1 MILENHSEEILTM
14 NHTTFEKL
22 QYNELKDIVK
32 SYCVSGLGKQLLDRL
47 TPSPNLTVV
56 KNRLNETTEARVI
69 LDAEGH
75 VPFLGVSNIDN
86 TIQKLEKGVIL
97 DPSELVSI
105 SDFLRGC
112 RKIKKFMLEKGF
124 FAPVLASYANSM
136 SEFKSVEEEIN
147 FAIKANRVDSA
158 ASREL
163 KRIRNHIEST
173 EEKIKDRLT
182 KFLNS
187 SANKTYIQEFFISK
201 KDDRYTIPIKAS
213 YKNHVQGTVVEISSK
228 GATVFMEP
236 SAVAKLN
243 VELAT
248 LKAEEAVEEYQ
259 ILATLSGLLME
270 NIREININMELISQY
285 DMVFAKAKF
294 SKNIGG
300 LEPSLNDYGYIK
312 LVNCKHP
319 LLTGKAVPLHFE
331 IGKDYRSLI
340 ITGPN
345 AGGKTVVLKTIG
357 LLTLATMS
365 GFHIGADKG
374 TEIAIFDHVFVDIG
388 DNQSI
393 ENALSTFSSHMKNL
407 SDIMRASNNNT
418 LLLFDEIGSGTEPNE
433 GAALAISILEEF
445 YHMGCI
451 TVATTHYGEIK
462 RFSEMHSD
470 FMNAAMR
477 FNSETLEPL
486 YKLVIGTS
494 GESNALWISKK
505 MNIRETVLQRAKGY
519 IDNKDYHLEQVKD
532 SKIRKPKIEQERTKA
547 TYDFKKGDRVKLLD
561 HDDVGIVYE
570 EMDNFYNVVVY
581 YEEEFIKVNVKR
593 LALELPATELYPEG
607 YDVETLFVNYK
618 DRKLQHDIERGSKK
632 ALRKIQKEIKRDKS
646 S

>member
-1 MILENHSEEILTM
+1 M
-14 NHTTFEKL
+14 NNTTLEKL
-22 QYNELKDIVK
+22 QYHELKDIVK
-32 SYCVSGLGKQLLDRL
+32 SYCVSGLGKQLLDKL
-47 TPSPNLTVV
+47 MPSSNLAVV
-56 KNRLNETTEARVI
+56 KNRLNETTEARAI

-75 VPFLGVSNIDN
+75 VPFLGVSNIEHIM
-86 TIQKLEKGVIL
+86 TKLEKGMLL

-112 RKIKKFMLEKGF
+112 RNIKKFMLDKAF
-124 FAPVLASYANSM
+124 FAPVLSSYAHSM
-136 SEFKSVEEEIN
+136 AEFKSVEEEIN

-163 KRIRNHIEST
+163 KRIRHHMETT
-173 EEKIKDRLT
+173 EEKIKERLT
-182 KFLNS
+182 KFLNN
-187 SANKTYIQEFFISK
+187 SANKPYIQEFFISQ
-201 KDDRYTIPIKAS
+201 KDDRYTIPIKAT

-236 SAVAKLN
+236 SVVAKLN
-243 VELAT
+243 VDLAT

-259 ILATLSGLLME
+259 ILASLSGLLME
-270 NIREININMELISQY
+270 HLHAITINMELISQY

-294 SKNIGG
+294 SRQIGG
-300 LEPSLNDYGYIK
+300 REPRINDYGYIQ
-312 LVNCKHP
+312 LINGKHP
-319 LLTGKAVPLHFE
+319 LLPGNAVPLQFS
-331 IGKDYRSLI
+331 IAKDYRSLI

-365 GFHIGADKG
+365 GFHIVADEG
-374 TEIAIFDHVFVDIG
+374 TEMAVFDHIFVDIG

-407 SDIMRASNNNT
+407 SDIMRAANNHT

-433 GAALAISILEEF
+433 GAALAIAILEEF
-445 YHMGCI
+445 YQMGCI

-462 RFSEMHSD
+462 RFSEMHPD

-477 FNSETLEPL
+477 FHAETLEPL
-486 YKLVIGTS
+486 YQLLIGTS

-505 MNIRETVLQRAKGY
+505 MNVREAVLQRAKDY
-519 IDNKDYHLEQVKD
+519 INNKEYQLTLVQD
-532 SKIRKPKIEQERTKA
+532 SKIRKPKEEKKSLTA
-547 TYDFKKGDRVKLLD
+547 VYTFAKGDRVKLLD
-561 HDDVGIVYE
+561 YDDVGLVYE
-570 EMDNFYNVVVY
+570 EMNPYNNVRVFYQGQIL
-581 YEEEFIKVNVKR
+581 EVNVKR

-607 YDVETLFVNYK
+607 YDLETLFVDYQ

-632 ALRKIQKEIKRDKS
+632 ALRKIHKQIKNDRQQ
-646 S
+646 

>member
-1 MILENHSEEILTM
+1 MIMENHSEETLTM
-14 NHTTFEKL
+14 NQTTFEKL
-22 QYNELKDIVK
+22 QYNELKEIVK
-32 SYCVSGLGKQLLDRL
+32 SYCVSGLGKQLLDKL

-56 KNRLNETTEARVI
+56 KNRLNETTEARAI

-86 TIQKLEKGVIL
+86 TIKKLEKGIIL

-112 RKIKKFMLEKGF
+112 RKIKKFMMEKEF

-158 ASREL
+158 ASRDL
-163 KRIRNHIEST
+163 KRIRNHIETT
-173 EEKIKDRLT
+173 EEKVKDRLA
-182 KFLNS
+182 KFLNN

-213 YKNHVQGTVVEISSK
+213 NKNHVQGTVVEVSSK

-236 SAVAKLN
+236 STVAKLN
-243 VELAT
+243 VEMAT

-270 NIREININMELISQY
+270 HIRDININMELISQY

-294 SKNIGG
+294 SKHIGG
-300 LEPSLNDYGYIK
+300 VEPSLNDYGYIK

-357 LLTLATMS
+357 LLTLSTMS
-365 GFHIGADKG
+365 GFHIVADKG
-374 TEIAIFDHVFVDIG
+374 TEIAVFDHIFVDIG

-407 SDIMRASNNNT
+407 SDIMSASSNNT

-519 IDNKDYHLEQVKD
+519 IANKDYLMERVND
-532 SKIRKPKIEQERTKA
+532 SKIRKPKIEKERTQVK
-547 TYDFKKGDRVKLLD
+547 YEFKKGDRVKLLD
-561 HDDVGIVYE
+561 NDDVGIVYQ
-570 EMDNFYNVVVY
+570 EMDNFYNVVVF
-581 YEEEFIKVNVKR
+581 YEREFIKVNVKR

-607 YDVETLFVNYK
+607 YDVESLFVDYK

-632 ALRKIQKEIKRDKS
+632 ALRKIQKEIRNDKLI
-646 S
+646 

>member
-1 MILENHSEEILTM
+1 MILENHSEEQLTM
-14 NHTTFEKL
+14 NYTTLEKL
-22 QYNELKDIVK
+22 QYNELKENVK
-32 SYCVSGLGKQLLDRL
+32 CYCVSGLGKQLLDKL
-47 TPSPNLTVV
+47 EPSSNISVV
-56 KNRLNETTEARVI
+56 RNRLNETTEARII

-75 VPFLGVSNIDN
+75 IPFLGVSNIES
-86 TIQKLEKGVIL
+86 IIKKLEKGVIL
-97 DPSELVSI
+97 DPNELISM

-112 RKIKKFMLEKGF
+112 RKIKNFMLEKEF
-124 FAPVLASYANSM
+124 FAPILASYALSM
-136 SEFKSVEEEIN
+136 ADFKSIEEEIN

-163 KRIRNHIEST
+163 KRIRNHIEAT
-173 EEKIKDRLT
+173 EEKIKERLT

-228 GATVFMEP
+228 GATVFIEP

-248 LKAEEAVEEYQ
+248 LKAEEAIEEYQ
-259 ILATLSGLLME
+259 ILASLSGLLME
-270 NIREININMELISQY
+270 NIREITINMELISQY
-285 DMVFAKAKF
+285 DMVFAKAKY
-294 SKNIGG
+294 SKKVGG
-300 LEPSLNDYGYIK
+300 IEPSLNDFGFIK
-312 LVNCKHP
+312 LINGKHP
-319 LLTGKAVPLHFE
+319 LLTGNAVPLTFE
-331 IGKDYRSLI
+331 IGLDYRSLI

-365 GFHIGADKG
+365 GFHIVAEKG
-374 TEIAIFDHVFVDIG
+374 TEMAVFDKIFVDIG

-407 SDIMRASNNNT
+407 SDIMMASNNHT

-445 YHMGCI
+445 YYMGCI

-477 FNSETLEPL
+477 FNSKTLEPL
-486 YKLVIGTS
+486 YQLMIGAS
-494 GESNALWISKK
+494 GESNALWISQK
-505 MNIRETVLQRAKGY
+505 MNIRKTVLQRAKDY
-519 IDNKDYHLEQVKD
+519 LDNKDYQLERIHD
-532 SKIRKPKIEQERTKA
+532 SKIRRPKIGKGSTKA
-547 TYDFKKGDRVKLLD
+547 TYKFSKGDRVKLLD
-561 HDDVGIVYE
+561 YEDVGLVYK
-570 EMDNFYNVVVY
+570 EMDNYFNVVVFY
-581 YEEEFIKVNVKR
+581 KEQFMEVNIKR
-593 LALELPATELYPEG
+593 LELELPSTELYPEE
-607 YDVETLFVNYK
+607 YDLETLFVNYK
-618 DRKLQHDIERGSKK
+618 ERKLQHDIERGSKK
-632 ALRKIQKEIKRDKS
+632 ALRKIQKEMRRDKG
-646 S
+646 

>member
-1 MILENHSEEILTM
+1 MNHS
-14 NHTTFEKL
+14 TFEKL

-32 SYCVSGLGKQLLDRL
+32 SYCVSGLGKQLLDKL

-56 KNRLNETTEARVI
+56 KNRLNETTEARAI

-75 VPFLGVSNIDN
+75 VPFLGISNIDN
-86 TIQKLEKGVIL
+86 TIKKLEKGIIL

-112 RKIKKFMLEKGF
+112 RKIKKFMLEKEF

-163 KRIRNHIEST
+163 KRIRNHIETT
-173 EEKIKDRLT
+173 EEKIKERLT
-182 KFLNS
+182 KFLNN

-213 YKNHVQGTVVEISSK
+213 YKNHVQGTIVEVSSK

-236 SAVAKLN
+236 STVGKLN

-294 SKNIGG
+294 SKHIGG
-300 LEPSLNDYGYIK
+300 VEPSLNDYGYIK

-365 GFHIGADKG
+365 GFHIVADKG
-374 TEIAIFDHVFVDIG
+374 TEIAVFDHIFVDIG

-445 YHMGCI
+445 YHMGCM

-519 IDNKDYHLEQVKD
+519 IDNKDYHLEQVND

-547 TYDFKKGDRVKLLD
+547 KYDFKKGDRVKLLD
-561 HDDVGIVYE
+561 HDDVGIVYQ
-570 EMDNFYNVVVY
+570 EMDNFYNVVVF
-581 YEEEFIKVNVKR
+581 YEGEFINVNVKR

-607 YDVETLFVNYK
+607 YDVETLFVDYK
-618 DRKLQHDIERGSKK
+618 ERKLQHDIERGSKK